1 MNSEDIFRL
10 ALNIVDPWFIK
21 GIQLEKSSEKLFG
34 KLTIEIDFKRG
45 GTFLFSDGKEYK
57 AYDTEVRTWKHLN
70 FFEHECFLTA
80 RVPRIMDSENKAKTV
95 TVPWA
100 RAGSGFTLLY
110 EAFAMLLIEQEM
122 PVSKVSQTLRETSP
136 RIWRIFNHWIS
147 KAVSKDDVSRVRQV
161 GIDETS
167 SRKGHN
173 YVTVGIDIETR
184 RVIHAG
190 EGKDANSV
198 TEMKQSLE
206 QKGLDIS
213 QVKQVC
219 IDMSPAFISGVM
231 DNFPSSE
238 ITFDRF
244 HVKKLLNEAVDKVRQ
259 QERTGNELLKNHK
272 YTFLKNYENLSSKKK
287 GELEYLTMMYPRLG
301 EAYRLKVMFDDFWDN
316 PNVEEAQGYLAFWC
330 DYAIETKIQPLTE
343 FVKTVKAH
351 WSGIVNYLKSRI
363 TAGVIEGI
371 NNKIQLAKRR
381 ARGYRNINNFIN
393 MIYFLCGKLR
403 FDYPHYPL

>member
-1 MNSEDIFRL
+1 MNSDDIFRL
-10 ALNIVDPWFIK
+10 ALNIADPWFIK
-21 GIQLEKSSEKLFG
+21 EIKLEKNTGKLYG

-45 GTFLFSDGKEYK
+45 STFLFSDGKAYK
-57 AYDTEVRTWKHLN
+57 AYDTDVRTWKHLN
-70 FFEHECFLTA
+70 FFEHECYLTA
-80 RVPRIMDSENKAKTV
+80 RVPRIMDSEKKAKTV
-95 TVPWA
+95 QVPWA
-100 RAGSGFTLLY
+100 RTGSGFTLLY

-136 RIWRIFNHWIS
+136 RIWRIFNHWIG
-147 KAVSKDDVSRVRQV
+147 KAVSQDDVSNVLHV

-173 YVTVGIDIETR
+173 YVTVGIDIAAR

-198 TEMKQSLE
+198 TQMKKDLVE
-206 QKGLDIS
+206 KGLNTD

-219 IDMSPAFISGVM
+219 IDMSPAFISGVI
-231 DNFPSSE
+231 DNFPKSD

-244 HVKKLLNEAVDKVRQ
+244 HVKKLLNEAIDKVRQ
-259 QERTGNELLKNHK
+259 QERKGNELLKNHK
-272 YTFLKNYENLSSKKK
+272 YTFLRNYENLSSKKK
-287 GELEYLTMMYPRLG
+287 GELDYLTMMYPRLG
-301 EAYRLKVMFDDFWDN
+301 EAYRLKVLFDDFWEN

-330 DYAIETKIQPLTE
+330 DYAIETKIQPLIE

-393 MIYFLCGKLR
+393 MIYYLCGKLK